1 MKKIMYILVIVV
13 ILLIAWTVVS
23 YFFDRS
29 VASPQYSVL
38 EQKNGYEIRQ
48 YEPYITAQVEVTG
61 TYDEALNQGFRIL
74 ADYIF
79 GNNTKQTGIDMT
91 APVTESEKVEMT
103 APVVVSEKLDMTA
116 PVVVSEKLDMTAPV
130 VVSEKLDMTAPV
142 VESGDEQ
149 KRIISFVMP
158 FKYTLETLPKPN
170 NPQVK
175 IVPQQARKV
184 AVLRFSWFRSNE
196 KVSNKKQE
204 LLSLLERD
212 GVVLKNK
219 PEYAGYN
226 APFNAPW
233 LNRNE
238 IIVEIE

>member
-1 MKKIMYILVIVV
+1 MYIFIIVV
-13 ILLIAWTVVS
+13 ILLIVWTGVS
-23 YFFDRS
+23 YLFDLS

-48 YEPYITAQVEVTG
+48 YEPYITAQVEITG
-61 TYDEALNQGFRIL
+61 TYDEALNQGFSIL
-74 ADYIF
+74 ANYIF

-91 APVTESEKVEMT
+91 APVIESEKVE
-103 APVVVSEKLDMTA
+103 MTA

-170 NPQVK
+170 NPEVK

-184 AVLRFSWFRSNE
+184 AVLRFSWFRSSE
-196 KVSNKKQE
+196 RVSEKKQE
-204 LLSLLERD
+204 LLSLLEQD

>member
-1 MKKIMYILVIVV
+1 MKKIMYIFIIVV
-13 ILLIAWTVVS
+13 ILLVAWTVAS

-38 EQKNGYEIRQ
+38 EKKNGYEIRR
-48 YEPYITAQVEVTG
+48 YEPYVTAQVEITG

-79 GNNTKQTGIDMT
+79 GNNTKQIGIDMT
-91 APVTESEKVEMT
+91 APVIESEKLEMT
-103 APVVVSEKLDMTA
+103 APVVVSEKIDMTA
-116 PVVVSEKLDMTAPV
+116 PVT
-130 VVSEKLDMTAPV
+130 
-142 VESGDEQ
+142 ESGDEQ
-149 KRIISFVMP
+149 KHIISFVMP

-170 NPQVK
+170 NPEIK

-184 AVLRFSWFRSNE
+184 AVLRFSWFRSS
-196 KVSNKKQE
+196 KRVSKKKQE
-204 LLSLLERD
+204 LISFLERD
-212 GVVLKNK
+212 GIVIKNI